1 MRVMLEPRGLLSRM
15 RVAIARTRGSMA
27 WYDYRQEGTMA
38 SAKPGKI
45 RAALERI
52 KQFFRKEPDNPP
64 ATDPYA
70 YVTAPKRP
78 RPSNRSAAAVAE
90 IEE

>member
-1 MRVMLEPRGLLSRM
+1 
-15 RVAIARTRGSMA
+15 
-27 WYDYRQEGTMA
+27 MA
-38 SAKPGKI
+38 SSRPGKI

-52 KQFFRKEPDNPP
+52 RQFFRKEPDNPP
-64 ATDPYA
+64 AADPYA